1 LKKIFRPRNIFL
13 ALVALIVL
21 HCADIA
27 YRLNNVCAVEQHIIE
42 SEADAIAIAKNK
54 AVSNDSGEFNASFLD
69 ALSKAEHC
77 CTVIRDRNGFFLV
90 IAWHVSLSARDGRFA
105 QITLSN
111 CGDVFDEDTYWD
123 SEIYR
128 HEIPRNSGLYSR
140 DR

>member
-1 LKKIFRPRNIFL
+1 
-13 ALVALIVL
+13 
-21 HCADIA
+21 
-27 YRLNNVCAVEQHIIE
+27 
-42 SEADAIAIAKNK
+42 
-54 AVSNDSGEFNASFLD
+54 
-69 ALSKAEHC
+69 
-77 CTVIRDRNGFFLV
+77 
-90 IAWHVSLSARDGRFA
+90 LSARDGRFA